1 MKNFPTPREMAAE
14 TMKRWAMDSDAK
26 RAELE
31 SSREHFAE
39 SVRWDLVKAASML
52 IQGDLMPLTRDEQAA
67 LEQLLR
73 VFDNVSARVKQERC
87 DARF

>member
-1 MKNFPTPREMAAE
+1 
-14 TMKRWAMDSDAK
+14 
-26 RAELE
+26 
-31 SSREHFAE
+31 
-39 SVRWDLVKAASML
+39 ML